1 LRLIATQILEQNCI
15 VKRCVSLPEIDMK
28 NTAAK
33 FVSAVFASIVA
44 SSSLLAA
51 PEAEEKEKPADTC
64 LLGPSAS
71 VPPGGHWYY
80 RYDRVNKRNCW
91 YLGDA
96 KGKSARKQV
105 ADEDAEAAEKAAA
118 PAPKKPAAQRS
129 VTDAR
134 AEFQPPQ
141 ASVEPDSKAAA
152 TREPVMTPVDAQR
165 AEEPRKVVTTRWPEP
180 VVASPPATVAAP
192 PAPPAQLQSQ
202 PPVAPQQP
210 QIAQAQSQTHA
221 QPPVAPAAQPQR
233 PAAVPVSPAKANAAA
248 DQPLSMP
255 MLLTVL
261 VGGLSVIGVMGS
273 AMFARGKSRGNPNKS
288 RPGRRLSRTAPMPP
302 LQPAE
307 QPLPETRV
315 PDDPSRRLQQMLA
328 EIQRRAAA

>member
-1 LRLIATQILEQNCI
+1 M
-15 VKRCVSLPEIDMK
+15 DMK

-33 FVSAVFASIVA
+33 FVSAIFATVLAGSPLI
-44 SSSLLAA
+44 AA
-51 PEAEEKEKPADTC
+51 PETEEKEKPADTC

-71 VPPGGHWYY
+71 VPPGGHWYF

-96 KGKSARKQV
+96 RGKSARKQG
-105 ADEDAEAAEKAAA
+105 AEEAAATAEKAAA

-134 AEFQPPQ
+134 AEFQAPQ
-141 ASVEPDSKAAA
+141 ASVEPDTKAAVTRGLTA
-152 TREPVMTPVDAQR
+152 TAPADAQR
-165 AEEPRKVVTTRWPEP
+165 AEELRKVVTTRWPEP
-180 VVASPPATVAAP
+180 VVSSPPAAMPAP
-192 PAPPAQLQSQ
+192 SVPPAQNQ
-202 PPVAPQQP
+202 PPAAQQP
-210 QIAQAQSQTHA
+210 QIAQAQPQT
-221 QPPVAPAAQPQR
+221 QTPPPTAPAAQPQR
-233 PAAVPVSPAKANAAA
+233 PAAVPVSAARTTAAA

-273 AMFARGKSRGNPNKS
+273 AMFARGKSRQSKS
-288 RPGRRLSRTAPMPP
+288 RPGRRLSRTAPMPH

-307 QPLPETRV
+307 QQKQPEKARA
-315 PDDPSRRLQQMLA
+315 PDDPNRRLQQMLA
-328 EIQRRAAA
+328 DIQRRAAA